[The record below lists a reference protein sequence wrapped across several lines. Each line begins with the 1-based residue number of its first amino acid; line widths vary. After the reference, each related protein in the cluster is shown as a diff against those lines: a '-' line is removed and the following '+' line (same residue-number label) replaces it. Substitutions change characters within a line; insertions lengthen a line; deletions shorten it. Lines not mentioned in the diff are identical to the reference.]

1 MKFLQN
7 LNECH
12 EYVNVRYYAN
22 YPVLKKIK
30 KNKKGNLIRF
40 DRALVLK
47 VRVFGTRKWPI
58 IYK

>member
-12 EYVNVRYYAN
+12 EFEYVNVRYYAN

-30 KNKKGNLIRF
+30 KK
-40 DRALVLK
+40 
-47 VRVFGTRKWPI
+47 
-58 IYK
+58 